1 MISGGFPR
9 FFVWRR
15 HLASD
20 AVQQIDQEKIA
31 PHTKHIYFEAG
42 ALSLLGNLLLLVSK
56 GAIAWLTGSS
66 AIYASAAE
74 SASDLAYN
82 TLMMIGL
89 WIALQPPDPQHPH
102 GHQRVESLISLFIG
116 LVMGM
121 AAYGAASKGIGTWEA
136 GPARIVSAWPFVVLP
151 LTFCVKGGMYYTVRG
166 FARRTNSAALLAS
179 ARDNLTDMISSA
191 IALVGVSLN
200 QLGFI
205 LGD

>member
-1 MISGGFPR
+1 M
-9 FFVWRR
+9 
-15 HLASD
+15 ASD
-20 AVQQIDQEKIA
+20 AVQQIDQEEIA

-102 GHQRVESLISLFIG
+102 GHQRVESLIGLFIG
-116 LVMGM
+116 LVMGV
-121 AAYGAASKGIGTWEA
+121 AAYKAASKGLGTWVA
-136 GPARIVSAWPFVVLP
+136 GPEYIVSAWPFAVLP
-151 LTFCVKGGMYYTVRG
+151 LTFCVKGVMY
-166 FARRTNSAALLAS
+166 
-179 ARDNLTDMISSA
+179 
-191 IALVGVSLN
+191 
-200 QLGFI
+200 
-205 LGD
+205 